1 MKKLSTAALIAIIL
15 IAALSACQTS
25 GEGPNA
31 WIDRPLDDETFP
43 LQSLTLQAHA
53 SDSDGVGAIEFSVN
67 GQFLLTINAGGTR
80 LGQAAMEWM
89 PPAPGVYTIYAKAT
103 DNTGNVGA
111 AASSTITILD
121 QIVLAPRPEF
131 DQPVIEPE
139 QPVVESEVVTE
150 EEPEEEVQMAEE
162 AEPLPGPVAIPN
174 QTINCRS
181 GPGTEYKVLAAL
193 GSTQQAL
200 IIGRLSNNT
209 WYVVTHPDK
218 QIECWVA
225 ANIVQLT
232 GSLDGIGI
240 RQPPPLPVKPPVEEP
255 PKEEPPAPPAPEIDS
270 KPPKIASI
278 SLSPGTIYQ
287 QGCGGF
293 AQTAV
298 LTVDVIDLGGV
309 AAVEA
314 AWTGGSVKLTHIG
327 GYSYRATIGPISTL
341 GSVLIY
347 GSAVDKAGNWSPF
360 SATLT
365 VVCCVC

>member
-1 MKKLSTAALIAIIL
+1 MKKLSTTALIASLL
-15 IAALSACQTS
+15 IASFSACQPS

-31 WIDRPLDDETFP
+31 WIDQPLDDETFP

-53 SDSDGVGAIEFSVN
+53 SDSDGVGTIEFSVN
-67 GQFLLTINAGGTR
+67 DQILKTINAGGTR
-80 LGQAAMEWM
+80 FGQAAMEWM
-89 PPAPGVYTIYAKAT
+89 PSAPGVYTIYAKAT
-103 DNTGNVGA
+103 DNAGNAGA
-111 AASSTITILD
+111 VASSTITIID
-121 QIVLAPRPEF
+121 QVVLVPP
-131 DQPVIEPE
+131 IEPE
-139 QPVVESEVVTE
+139 QPIIEPEKVTE
-150 EEPEEEVQMAEE
+150 EEPEEEIQLAEE
-162 AEPLPGPVAIPN
+162 PEPLPGPVAIPN

-181 GPGTEYKVLAAL
+181 GPGTDYKVLAAL
-193 GSTQQAL
+193 SSTQQAL
-200 IIGRLSNNT
+200 IIGRLSDNT

-225 ANIVQLT
+225 ANIVQLK
-232 GSLDGIGI
+232 GSLDGVSI
-240 RQPPPLPVKPPVEEP
+240 RQPPALPVKPPE
-255 PKEEPPAPPAPEIDS
+255 EEPPAPPEPEIDT
-270 KPPKIASI
+270 KPPKIASV

-293 AQTAV
+293 TQTAV

-314 AWTGGSVKLTHIG
+314 AWTGGSIKLTHIG
-327 GYSYRATIGPISTL
+327 GYSYQATIGPISTL

-347 GSAVDKAGNWSPF
+347 GSAVDNAGNWSPF

>member
-1 MKKLSTAALIAIIL
+1 MKKLSTTALIASLL
-15 IAALSACQTS
+15 IASFSACQPS

-31 WIDRPLDDETFP
+31 WIDQPLDDESFP
-43 LQSLTLQAHA
+43 MQSLTLQAHA
-53 SDSDGVGAIEFSVN
+53 SDSEGVGAIEFSVN
-67 GQFLLTINAGGTR
+67 DKILLTINAGGTR
-80 LGQAAMEWM
+80 LGQAAMEWV

-111 AASSTITILD
+111 AASSTITIID
-121 QIVLAPRPEF
+121 QVVLVPP
-131 DQPVIEPE
+131 IKPE
-139 QPVVESEVVTE
+139 QPIVEPEVVTE
-150 EEPEEEVQMAEE
+150 EESEEEIQLAEE
-162 AEPLPGPVAIPN
+162 PEPLPGPVAIPN

-181 GPGTEYKVLAAL
+181 GPSTDYKVLAAL
-193 GSTQQAL
+193 SSTQQAL
-200 IIGRLSNNT
+200 IIGRLSDNT

-218 QIECWVA
+218 PIECWVA
-225 ANIVQLT
+225 ANIVQLK
-232 GSLDGIGI
+232 GSLDGIGV
-240 RQPPPLPVKPPVEEP
+240 RQPPALPVKPPE
-255 PKEEPPAPPAPEIDS
+255 EEPPAPPAPEIDS
-270 KPPKIASI
+270 KPPKIASV

-298 LTVDVIDLGGV
+298 LTVDVIDLGGI
-309 AAVEA
+309 ATVET

-327 GYSYRATIGPISTL
+327 GYSYQATIGPISTL

-347 GSAVDKAGNWSPF
+347 GSAVDKAGNWTPF